1 MSDADQL
8 VKQMYE
14 EVGDSQTMQI
24 AEAIA
29 FGGARESVY
38 LVLESVD
45 SQLELSGFYEL
56 SADELPHYLSSAVSA
71 LWVLRKM
78 AERVQA

>member
-1 MSDADQL
+1 MTDIEQAHAEL
-8 VKQMYE
+8 
-14 EVGDSQTMQI
+14 GDYQSTEI
-24 AEAIA
+24 VEAIA

-56 SADELPHYLSSAVSA
+56 VGAELPHNISSGILA
-71 LWVLRKM
+71 LWLLRKM
-78 AERVQA
+78 AEGAPT